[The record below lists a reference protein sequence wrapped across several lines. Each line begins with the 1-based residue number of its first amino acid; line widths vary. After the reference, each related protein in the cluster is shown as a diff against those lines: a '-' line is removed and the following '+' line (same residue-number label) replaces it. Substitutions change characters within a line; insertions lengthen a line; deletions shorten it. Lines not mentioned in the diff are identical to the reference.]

1 MYPYIKRNCDQQA
14 YKNMNKKLKLGI
26 LLFVIGFIGVL
37 SSLAMDIPIPEEMQK
52 KVSEL
57 FTPLQFKLLNLIN
70 PTILLVVSVVS
81 GTLLY
86 DKVNFKLPIIESL
99 FNKSKPIAIAKILK
113 YGMIG
118 GLISGFLII
127 LTTITFKPIIPIEF
141 LEIGEKFKPPL
152 ITRFLY
158 GGLTEE
164 ILIRF
169 GIMTFFVWLLFKIL
183 GNLNPIIYWVGI
195 IFSSII
201 FGFGHL
207 PIAYALIG
215 TPTTE
220 LLLYII
226 LGNSVGGIIFGWLY
240 WKKGLEAAMIGHIV
254 AHIVMLLGESI
265 FNV

>member
-1 MYPYIKRNCDQQA
+1 
-14 YKNMNKKLKLGI
+14 MNRKLKLGI
-26 LLFVIGFIGVL
+26 FLFGIGLIGVL
-37 SSLAMDIPIPEEMQK
+37 SSLAMDVPIPEEMQK
-52 KVSEL
+52 MVSEL
-57 FTPLQFKLLNLIN
+57 FTPLQFKLLSLIN
-70 PTILLVVSVVS
+70 PIILLIIAVVI

-99 FNKSKPIAIAKILK
+99 FNKSKPTETTEILK
-113 YGMIG
+113 YGIIG
-118 GLISGFLII
+118 GLISGVLITLTAIAFNPI
-127 LTTITFKPIIPIEF
+127 LPTEF

-169 GIMTFFVWLLFKIL
+169 GIMTFFVWLLFKIS
-183 GNLNPIIYWVGI
+183 GKLNPIIYWVGI
-195 IFSSII
+195 VVSAVI

-207 PIAYALIG
+207 PIVYTLIG

-226 LGNSVGGIIFGWLY
+226 LGNTVGGMVFGWLY
-240 WKKGLEAAMIGHIV
+240 WTKGLETAMIGHIV
-254 AHIVMLLGESI
+254 AHIIMLVGENI
-265 FNV
+265 LNV

>member
-1 MYPYIKRNCDQQA
+1 
-14 YKNMNKKLKLGI
+14 MNKKLKLGI

-37 SSLAMDIPIPEEMQK
+37 SSLAMDLPIPEEMQK
-52 KVSEL
+52 MVSEL

-70 PTILLVVSVVS
+70 PTILLIVATVI

-99 FNKSKPIAIAKILK
+99 PNKSNPTETAEILK
-113 YGMIG
+113 YGIIG
-118 GLISGFLII
+118 GLISGILIM
-127 LTTITFKPIIPIEF
+127 LTAIAFKPILPTEF

-169 GIMTFFVWLLFKIL
+169 GIMTFFVWLLFKVS
-183 GNLNPIIYWVGI
+183 GKLNPIIYWIGI
-195 IFSSII
+195 VFSSII

-207 PIAYALIG
+207 PIVYTLIG
-215 TPTTE
+215 TPPTE

-226 LGNSVGGIIFGWLY
+226 LGNAVGGMVFGWLY

-254 AHIVMLLGESI
+254 AHIVMLFGENI